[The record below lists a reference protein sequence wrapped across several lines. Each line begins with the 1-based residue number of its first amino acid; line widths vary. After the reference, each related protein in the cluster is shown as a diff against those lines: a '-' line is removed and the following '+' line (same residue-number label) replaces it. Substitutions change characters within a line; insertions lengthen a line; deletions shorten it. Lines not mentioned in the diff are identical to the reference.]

1 MVYLRPDLIHS
12 LRKVVRDELA
22 LLRRLALDRR
32 DASTRLPILRRTG
45 PQALHIKPKVEKA

>member
-1 MVYLRPDLIHS
+1 MCLRPYPIHS
-12 LRKVVRDELA
+12 PRKVVRDELA

-45 PQALHIKPKVEKA
+45 PQALHIKPKVDKV